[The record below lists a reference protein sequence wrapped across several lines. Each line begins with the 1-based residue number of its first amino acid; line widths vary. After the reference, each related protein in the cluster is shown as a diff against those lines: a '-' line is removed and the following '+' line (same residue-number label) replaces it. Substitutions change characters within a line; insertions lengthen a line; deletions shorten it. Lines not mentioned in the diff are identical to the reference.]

1 MQSKSMR
8 GVQQED
14 VWAAADA
21 LIAAGLRPTIERVRQ
36 KLGRGSPNT
45 VAPMLEYWFAS
56 LGQRLR
62 LAEAKPE
69 EGGIPA
75 PLRSAMME
83 LWSAALLVSRKTCM
97 EELAARQAEVDTE
110 RVRLSGHAS
119 VLSALEERLQE
130 RQNSID
136 QALSMAQEQVSD
148 VTARLAQA
156 TEKLERHDEDMSDL
170 RTQLASKQKELDAA
184 RELMHKKSEEF
195 EKERRK
201 LEERGVSNERRLLEE
216 VDRARQE
223 AKQVKSAFESLER
236 RNETLGT
243 EFTAC
248 KKNADN
254 RFQADQQEL
263 ASLREQLATASART
277 DELRRV
283 LGNQTMQLSQLAPP
297 SKGSRPQK
305 VANRPRR
312 QAGLKPSR

>member
-1 MQSKSMR
+1 MQLKSTR
-8 GVQQED
+8 GVQQDE

-21 LIAAGLRPTIERVRQ
+21 LLAEQARPTIERVRQ

-45 VAPMLEYWFAS
+45 VAPMLESWFAS
-56 LGQRLR
+56 LGQRLG

-75 PLRSAMME
+75 PLRSAMTE

-148 VTARLAQA
+148 VTARLAEA
-156 TEKLERHDEDMSDL
+156 TEKLERHDGDMSDL

-243 EFTAC
+243 EFTAF
-248 KKNADN
+248 KKNADD
-254 RFQADQQEL
+254 RFQSDQQEL
-263 ASLREQLATASART
+263 TSLREQLATASART

-283 LGNQTMQLSQLAPP
+283 LGDQTMQLSQVAPP
-297 SKGSRPQK
+297 PKGSRSQK
-305 VANRPRR
+305 VPNRARR
-312 QAGLKPSR
+312 QAGLKSNR